1 MTNQN
6 TLLALGVSLNEQGIA
21 SEDVIA
27 RFLTVID
34 APEASENTGALLGAT
49 RSAIRDPKSN
59 YVVAPCGHSQ
69 VRFDQQDQCLSV
81 LTGIG
86 DLIG

>member
-6 TLLALGVSLNEQGIA
+6 TLLALGVSLNEQGIT

-34 APEASENTGALLGAT
+34 APEASDQL
-49 RSAIRDPKSN
+49 
-59 YVVAPCGHSQ
+59 VASFYADF
-69 VRFDQQDQCLSV
+69 VESV
-81 LTGIG
+81 GTSLRRKLMSGTAG
-86 DLIG
+86 